1 MGKSKFEIGETEKHT
16 ILVNNNL
23 FMKHITIE
31 VDGAS
36 VADEYHYSP
45 KGKKFE
51 FDVGSVEKHH
61 VEVNVGGFSTTEL
74 LVDGKPVQES

>member
-1 MGKSKFEIGETEKHT
+1 
-16 ILVNNNL
+16 
-23 FMKHITIE
+23 
-31 VDGAS
+31 

>member
-1 MGKSKFEIGETEKHT
+1 MAKSKFEIGETEKHT

-36 VADEYHYSP
+36 VADEY
-45 KGKKFE
+45 
-51 FDVGSVEKHH
+51 GSGAKL
-61 VEVNVGGFSTTEL
+61 FSGIMME
-74 LVDGKPVQES
+74 